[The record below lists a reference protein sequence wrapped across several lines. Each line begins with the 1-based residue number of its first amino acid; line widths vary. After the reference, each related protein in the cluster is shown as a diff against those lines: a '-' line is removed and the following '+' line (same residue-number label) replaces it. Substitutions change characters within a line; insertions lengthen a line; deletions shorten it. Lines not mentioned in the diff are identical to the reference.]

1 MSADLATG
9 TPLANALQVVV
20 EQKLAETTWSNS
32 GLDDAQLA
40 EYILLMVVNGKTQ
53 DEIAAEL
60 STELLGLAPEDTG
73 ATDFVIWMFEQ
84 ISVLSSHLEQGVDVA
99 SLVAQPAQTEAD
111 SGARTIAE
119 SGQEDGQ
126 DTAMDEAA
134 DIQQDDTM

>member
-9 TPLANALQVVV
+9 TPLVNALQVVV

-53 DEIAAEL
+53 EEIAAEL
-60 STELLGLAPEDTG
+60 STELLQLAPEDTG
-73 ATDFVIWMFEQ
+73 ATDFTSWLFEQ
-84 ISVLSSHLEQGVDVA
+84 INVLSGQIEQGVDVA
-99 SLVAQPAQTEAD
+99 SMVAQPQQTEAD
-111 SGARTIAE
+111 SGAATIAP
-119 SGQEDGQ
+119 DGQ

-134 DIQQDDTM
+134 DAQQDDTM